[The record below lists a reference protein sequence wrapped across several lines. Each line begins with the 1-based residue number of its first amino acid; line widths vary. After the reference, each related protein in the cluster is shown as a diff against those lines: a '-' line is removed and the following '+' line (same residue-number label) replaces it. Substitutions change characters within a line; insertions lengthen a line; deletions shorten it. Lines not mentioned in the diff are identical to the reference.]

1 MLKLFQFTLVKKK
14 QQSCTGLQ
22 MHLNSTAGFVVKC
35 LPNGNYLSYNLH
47 SVK

>member
-1 MLKLFQFTLVKKK
+1 MLKLFQFTPVKK

-22 MHLNSTAGFVVKC
+22 MHLNSTSGFVVKC
-35 LPNGNYLSYNLH
+35 LPNGNYLSYSLH